1 LCLYFL
7 DDDDDEDDDDGFLI
21 SLFCF
26 ILIRLKLVR
35 VLVGVTS
42 LNRTLCFDTSS
53 SSSSNGNDGNDS
65 DNGSDE

>member
-1 LCLYFL
+1 MCLYFL
-7 DDDDDEDDDDGFLI
+7 DDDDDDEDDDDGFLI

-53 SSSSNGNDGNDS
+53 SSDGNDG